1 MASNVPITDPMGTN
15 KPNPVSHVSYSYGA
29 QVVVLN
35 KTGKVERVVAAYDV
49 GTPVNIKVLK
59 GRLRVAS

>member
-1 MASNVPITDPMGTN
+1 MGTN